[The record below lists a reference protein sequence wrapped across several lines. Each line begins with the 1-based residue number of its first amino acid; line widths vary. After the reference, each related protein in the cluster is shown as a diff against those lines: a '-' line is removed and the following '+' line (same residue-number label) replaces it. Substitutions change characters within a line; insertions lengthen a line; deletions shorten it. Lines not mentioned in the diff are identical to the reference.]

1 MKLQVRQGVFET
13 NSSSTHSVSV
23 CLATDWDAFNSGDLW
38 MRPCDGKMLP
48 ADEAEK
54 FNEELINS
62 RVENS
67 KQWNNPYTREEI
79 IEDYATDLYKSHAD
93 YCDWAENTCY
103 DFFDEGAVL
112 SNGTHVVTFG
122 YYGHDY

>member
-1 MKLQVRQGVFET
+1 MKVQVRQGVFET

-23 CLATDWDAFNSGDLW
+23 CLATDWDAFNRGDLW

-67 KQWNNPYTREEI
+67 KRWKTPYTREEI
-79 IEDYATDLYKSHAD
+79 IEDYATDLYK
-93 YCDWAENTCY
+93 
-103 DFFDEGAVL
+103 
-112 SNGTHVVTFG
+112 
-122 YYGHDY
+122 

>member
-1 MKLQVRQGVFET
+1 MKVQVRQGVFET
-13 NSSSTHSVSV
+13 NSSSTHAVSV
-23 CLATDWDAFNSGDLW
+23 CLATDWDAFNRGDLW

-48 ADEAEK
+48 ADEAK
-54 FNEELINS
+54 RFNEELINS

-67 KQWNNPYTREEI
+67 KHWKTPYTREEI
-79 IEDYATDLYKSHAD
+79 IKDYATDLYKSQAD
-93 YCDWAENTCY
+93 YYAWAENTCY

>member
-1 MKLQVRQGVFET
+1 MKVQVRQGVFET

-23 CLATDWDAFNSGDLW
+23 CLATDWDAFNRGDLW

-62 RVENS
+62 IVENS
-67 KQWNNPYTREEI
+67 KRWKTPYTREEI
-79 IEDYATDLYKSHAD
+79 IEDCATDLYKSQAD
-93 YCDWAENTCY
+93 YYAWAENTCY
-103 DFFDEGAVL
+103 DFFDEGSVL

>member
-1 MKLQVRQGVFET
+1 MKVQVRQGVFET

-23 CLATDWDAFNSGDLW
+23 CLATDWDAFNRGDLW
-38 MRPCDGKMLP
+38 MRPSDGKMLP
-48 ADEAEK
+48 ADEAEE

-67 KQWNNPYTREEI
+67 KRWKTPYTREEI
-79 IEDYATDLYKSHAD
+79 IKDYATDLYKSHAD
-93 YCDWAENTCY
+93 YYAWAENTYY
-103 DFFDEGAVL
+103 DFFDEGSVL

>member
-1 MKLQVRQGVFET
+1 MKVQVRQGVFET

-23 CLATDWDAFNSGDLW
+23 CLATDWDAFNRGDLW
-38 MRPCDGKMLP
+38 MRPSDGKMLP

-67 KQWNNPYTREEI
+67 KRWKTPYTREEI

-93 YCDWAENTCY
+93 YYAWAENTCY
-103 DFFDEGAVL
+103 DFFDEGTVL

-122 YYGHDY
+122 YYGYDN